1 MVLVVLFFCSKK
13 LIILM
18 FIEYLLGGC
27 LEILL
32 QLRLLVEGRGWTGIA
47 IVWVFGRS
55 GQVFGWS
62 QHQPECY
69 GGSKSTSIKIL
80 LACSSPRSHQLTRIT
95 GINYVLI
102 ILDLKLHTW
111 GFEIWVGT
119 NIPVNCIMSI
129 FGSSIFSFSASK
141 KYPDFCSCSAGESV
155 FAWLWFEIW
164 VGNWAQICSPLNATR
179 MSSSQLSSLEKC
191 AAKSSKL
198 LQISRANK

>member
-1 MVLVVLFFCSKK
+1 MFEFLVDRVKFLVGANTSLSVMGALRALPSKYF
-13 LIILM
+13 LH
-18 FIEYLLGGC
+18 
-27 LEILL
+27 
-32 QLRLLVEGRGWTGIA
+32 A
-47 IVWVFGRS
+47 A
-55 GQVFGWS
+55 
-62 QHQPECY
+62 HQ
-69 GGSKSTSIKIL
+69 GLT
-80 LACSSPRSHQLTRIT
+80 SSPESPAIQGLTNCS
-95 GINYVLI
+95 NYVLI

-119 NIPVNCIMSI
+119 NMPVNCIMSI

>member
-1 MVLVVLFFCSKK
+1 
-13 LIILM
+13 M
-18 FIEYLLGGC
+18 FIEYLLGAC

-95 GINYVLI
+95 GQPRSHQLQQLCPDHTGLEAPYLGVWNMGGHKYTC
-102 ILDLKLHTW
+102 KLHYEHFW
-111 GFEIWVGT
+111 IKHLFIFCLQKVSWFLFLFCWRECLCLALVWNMGGQLGT
-119 NIPVNCIMSI
+119 NMLPIECN
-129 FGSSIFSFSASK
+129 
-141 KYPDFCSCSAGESV
+141 
-155 FAWLWFEIW
+155 
-164 VGNWAQICSPLNATR
+164 
-179 MSSSQLSSLEKC
+179 
-191 AAKSSKL
+191 
-198 LQISRANK
+198 